1 MPGGTLVIS
10 KAKLLYPDMQHVLN
24 QTGFYNVVFTGLER
38 ESLYKKIKE
47 MKPGIVLIDC
57 DYNHAATPFVV
68 GEILYKCKDLNI
80 AAIATNDYPLTIA
93 AWFIWFGA
101 KSCVHLWCSG
111 MDEFKHGL
119 KEVKKGHE
127 YISPVIRSILNLYP
141 EWPKIKNYTT
151 KRQFAFLILLC
162 CGLSADD
169 IADEFNL
176 TRKTIDNTLNAMFRI
191 FHVHSQTELMSRA
204 WTSGLVNKEDLRFYR
219 KDKKIKFPKWAVAI
233 QKKNKQLQEIY
244 EKVYGGQ

>member
-1 MPGGTLVIS
+1 MIS

-57 DYNHAATPFVV
+57 DFNHAATPFVV
-68 GEILYKCKDLNI
+68 GEILYKFKDLNI
-80 AAIATNDYPLTIA
+80 AAIAVNDYPLTIA

-127 YISPVIRSILNLYP
+127 YISPIIKSILDLFP
-141 EWPKIKNYTT
+141 EWPKTKNYIT
-151 KRQFAFLILLC
+151 KQQFAMLILLC

-169 IADEFNL
+169 IADEFKL
-176 TRKTIDNTLNAMFRI
+176 ARKTVDNTLIAMFHI
-191 FHVHSQTELMSRA
+191 FNVHSQIELMSRA

-219 KDKKIKFPKWAVAI
+219 KGKKIKFPQWVVAK
-233 QKKNKQLQEIY
+233 QKRNKQLQEIY
-244 EKVYGGQ
+244 ARVYGGNE